1 MGSVFSNTS
10 ILVLNMIPSLVSLGW
25 ISMLSSKGQEAESD
39 SEEDAR
45 VELELSTESVNKNQC
60 NGSKRN
66 TITFRLMQVPNL
78 GDRFF

>member
-1 MGSVFSNTS
+1 
-10 ILVLNMIPSLVSLGW
+10 
-25 ISMLSSKGQEAESD
+25 MLSSKGQEAESD